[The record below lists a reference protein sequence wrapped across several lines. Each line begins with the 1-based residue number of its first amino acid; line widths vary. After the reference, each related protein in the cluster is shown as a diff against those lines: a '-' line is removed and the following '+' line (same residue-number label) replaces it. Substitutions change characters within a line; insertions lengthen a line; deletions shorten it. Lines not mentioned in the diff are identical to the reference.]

1 MNDKTE
7 MPQEAARPKRKF
19 GPSTVA
25 RLQVARV
32 SEMGAFL
39 DAQTG
44 NTRMISC
51 CTRRSRRIPS
61 PSAIS
66 SMYSSIWTQSAA

>member
-25 RLQVARV
+25 RLQVARFPRCPDG
-32 SEMGAFL
+32 EYLG
-39 DAQTG
+39 
-44 NTRMISC
+44 
-51 CTRRSRRIPS
+51 
-61 PSAIS
+61 
-66 SMYSSIWTQSAA
+66 

>member
-7 MPQEAARPKRKF
+7 MTQEAARPKRKF

-32 SEMGAFL
+32 SEMRL
-39 DAQTG
+39 P
-44 NTRMISC
+44 
-51 CTRRSRRIPS
+51 RRPDGE
-61 PSAIS
+61 
-66 SMYSSIWTQSAA
+66 YLG

>member
-25 RLQVARV
+25 RLQVAR
-32 SEMGAFL
+32 
-39 DAQTG
+39 
-44 NTRMISC
+44 
-51 CTRRSRRIPS
+51 IPS